1 MIKPKALNLIKDA
14 DPPPPL
20 TLTCHLKWG
29 GDLYAPSDVRLASS
43 PLFFKR
49 ITTSIFFNS
58 TAFSVSLQI
67 LIS

>member
-14 DPPPPL
+14 APPPYPYL
-20 TLTCHLKWG
+20 SLEMG
-29 GDLYAPSDVRLASS
+29 GGLYAPSDVRLASS
-43 PLFFKR
+43 PLFFNR

-58 TAFSVSLQI
+58 TACSVSLQI

>member
-14 DPPPPL
+14 DPPPYPYL
-20 TLTCHLKWG
+20 SLEMGGGICTHLQMYV
-29 GDLYAPSDVRLASS
+29 LLLP
-43 PLFFKR
+43 PFFFKR

>member
-1 MIKPKALNLIKDA
+1 MVKPKALNLIKDA
-14 DPPPPL
+14 PPL
-20 TLTCHLKWG
+20 PVTLNGG
-29 GDLYAPSDVRLASS
+29 GDLYAPSDVRFASS

>member
-1 MIKPKALNLIKDA
+1 MVKPKALNLIKDA
-14 DPPPPL
+14 PRPPPPL
-20 TLTCHLKWG
+20 PVTLN
-29 GDLYAPSDVRLASS
+29 GDLFAPSDVRFASS

>member
-1 MIKPKALNLIKDA
+1 MVKPKALNLIKDA
-14 DPPPPL
+14 PPL
-20 TLTCHLKWG
+20 TCHFKWG
-29 GDLYAPSDVRLASS
+29 GDLYAPSDVRFASS

>member
-1 MIKPKALNLIKDA
+1 MVKPKALNLIN
-14 DPPPPL
+14 PL
-20 TLTCHLKWG
+20 PVTLNGG
-29 GDLYAPSDVRLASS
+29 GDLYAPSDVRFASS